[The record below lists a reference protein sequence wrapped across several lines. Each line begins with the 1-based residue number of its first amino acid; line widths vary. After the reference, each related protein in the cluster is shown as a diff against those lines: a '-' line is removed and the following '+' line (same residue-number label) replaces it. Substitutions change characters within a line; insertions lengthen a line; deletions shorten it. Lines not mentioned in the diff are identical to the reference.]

1 MHRTIKTR
9 TGREIILPP
18 PEENAAINTGIAA
31 DPDTHELTEAEFAQL
46 KPMRGRPQVEVKRP
60 MLSMRVDPDI
70 LEALRATGRGWQTR
84 VNALLREVVERKR
97 L

>member
-1 MHRTIKTR
+1 MPT
-9 TGREIILPP
+9 L
-18 PEENAAINTGIAA
+18 EENAAINAGIAA
-31 DPDTHELTEAEFAQL
+31 DPETHEPTDAEFAQL
-46 KPMRGRPQVEVKRP
+46 KPTRGRPPVEVKRP

-84 VNALLREVVERKR
+84 VNALLREAVEHKR